1 MVGYLDIKQLRY
13 FVGIVEA
20 NGFSEAAKKLYVSQ
34 PTLSKAMKHL
44 EENLGVQLI
53 YMSGKRCRLRTAAD
67 SFMPWQRA

>member
-1 MVGYLDIKQLRY
+1 MVGHLDIKQLRY

-53 YMSGKRCRLRTAAD
+53 YMSGKKSAD
-67 SFMPWQRA
+67 Y

>member
-1 MVGYLDIKQLRY
+1 MVGHLDIKQLRY

-53 YMSGKRCRLRTAAD
+53 YMS
-67 SFMPWQRA
+67 